1 MKDINILKRLWS
13 SYTKKF
19 IKYLLISLLFSIFVA
34 ASTSS
39 IAWLLD
45 PAIKKL
51 FIEKQQSLIFIIP
64 VAIILAFAIK
74 GISLYIAKSTLI
86 KVGAE
91 VSNLIRYDCIKA
103 VIVSDTEVFDKKH
116 SGKFIS
122 NITYDVGLITNL
134 VSTVVLNI
142 FKDSL
147 TLIGLLG
154 VMFYQNWKLSILS
167 IIMIPFAA
175 LAAKSLGKRIG
186 KVSKEAQEKNEV
198 LNSHLLEIFKNH
210 KIIKIFQKEKYEFS
224 RAFDFINAFKEKTIK
239 INLVL
244 VRMSPIMEVLTGF
257 MIAGL
262 IYYSGILI
270 SKGELGINNF
280 FSFLAAMMLAY
291 QPVRAL
297 ATLNMGINQG
307 LAGARRILP
316 IIDMKNKIIEKPDS
330 KELKIDKGEIEFV
343 DVSFKYDYEN
353 SAKVLDSVNLKI
365 IGGEMTSLVGHSG
378 AGKSTIMN
386 LIPRFYNSSKGDI
399 LIDGTSI
406 YDSKIES
413 LRSKISLVS
422 QDITLFDDTI
432 KNNIIYANLNASK
445 DEIENAAKLSFCEEF
460 INKLP
465 NKYETLIGENGV
477 RLSGGEKQ
485 RLSIAR
491 AMLKK
496 SNIILLDEAT
506 SSLDSETEQKIQ
518 EAINHLT
525 KNRTTLVIAHRLST
539 IISSKKI
546 YVVGEG
552 KILAEGTHK
561 ELLNNSETYKNYYNR
576 QLRKD

>member
-1 MKDINILKRLWS
+1 MLK
-13 SYTKKF
+13 
-19 IKYLLISLLFSIFVA
+19 SI
-34 ASTSS
+34 
-39 IAWLLD
+39 
-45 PAIKKL
+45 
-51 FIEKQQSLIFIIP
+51 
-64 VAIILAFAIK
+64 
-74 GISLYIAKSTLI
+74 
-86 KVGAE
+86 
-91 VSNLIRYDCIKA
+91 
-103 VIVSDTEVFDKKH
+103 
-116 SGKFIS
+116 
-122 NITYDVGLITNL
+122 
-134 VSTVVLNI
+134 
-142 FKDSL
+142 
-147 TLIGLLG
+147 
-154 VMFYQNWKLSILS
+154 
-167 IIMIPFAA
+167 
-175 LAAKSLGKRIG
+175 
-186 KVSKEAQEKNEV
+186 
-198 LNSHLLEIFKNH
+198 
-210 KIIKIFQKEKYEFS
+210 
-224 RAFDFINAFKEKTIK
+224 
-239 INLVL
+239 
-244 VRMSPIMEVLTGF
+244 
-257 MIAGL
+257 
-262 IYYSGILI
+262 
-270 SKGELGINNF
+270 
-280 FSFLAAMMLAY
+280 
-291 QPVRAL
+291 
-297 ATLNMGINQG
+297 
-307 LAGARRILP
+307 
-316 IIDMKNKIIEKPDS
+316 
-330 KELKIDKGEIEFV
+330 
-343 DVSFKYDYEN
+343 
-353 SAKVLDSVNLKI
+353 NLKI
-365 IGGEMTSLVGHSG
+365 NGGEMTSLVGHRG

-445 DEIENAAKLSFCEEF
+445 DEIENAVKLSFCEEF

-518 EAINHLT
+518 QAINHLT